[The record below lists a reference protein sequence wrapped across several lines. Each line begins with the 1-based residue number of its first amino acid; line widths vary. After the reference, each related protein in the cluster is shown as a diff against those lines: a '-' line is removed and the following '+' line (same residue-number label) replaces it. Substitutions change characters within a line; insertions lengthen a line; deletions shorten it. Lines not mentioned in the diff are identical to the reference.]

1 MSVLD
6 TLNMVTDRAG
16 NDLSRIRALIA
27 QGYDNMT
34 DAERAEFLLNSKGAY
49 NASDLNRVN
58 HAMNQLVAALK
69 GYGYLVPDYVP
80 FSIIRP
86 DIVTT
91 TVETKTGLVDKAITD
106 ANLADYFEVTNG
118 SYYFAYSDGAWT
130 SNNGSKKSSTASTV
144 FKAKVAM
151 PISFNY
157 VYGTEANYDKFTLKV
172 SGTTVAS
179 AVSGVGTKTAYTGTL
194 AVGDTIE
201 LTYTKDDSGDQ
212 NGDSCTLSDLVTQ
225 EEQTYEEVT
234 TTTRPD
240 TRDKYTWFEDD
251 NPTAA
256 QMQQYLDNVA
266 AIRSTLTVFAST
278 PETPGDMQKL
288 TYEEANNIEK
298 ILLDI
303 DAMLVLISRSWYF
316 SGELFA
322 GEV

>member
-16 NDLSRIRALIA
+16 SDLSRIRALIA

-34 DAERAEFLLNSKGAY
+34 DAERAEFLLDSKGAY
-49 NASDLNRVN
+49 NTSDLNRVN

-130 SNNGSKKSSTASTV
+130 SNNGGKKSSTASTV

-201 LTYTKDDSGDQ
+201 LTYTKDSSGDQ
-212 NGDSCTLSDLVTQ
+212 NGDSCTLSALATQ

-234 TTTRPD
+234 TTTR
-240 TRDKYTWFEDD
+240 
-251 NPTAA
+251 PTAA